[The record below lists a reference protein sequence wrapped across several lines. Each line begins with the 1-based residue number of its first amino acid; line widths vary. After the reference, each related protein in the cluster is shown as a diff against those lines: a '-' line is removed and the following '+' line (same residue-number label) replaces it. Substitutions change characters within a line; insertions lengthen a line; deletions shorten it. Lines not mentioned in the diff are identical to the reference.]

1 MRKKFV
7 SAFCLGLAL
16 SLSVPSLAW
25 GDDAP
30 PADGPQQT
38 VGGGVSTGDISG
50 FMPAVSDPGTGS
62 TPTSVGVAEAKAG
75 GLNAAIT
82 AQLANTSD
90 SLAQKGWKINQ
101 DAAGKTLEQVRRNP
115 EKVDGA
121 ITAQEDTNIHNNRNS
136 GAAEEASNEPGL
148 DIYTQIFSNFSSVH
162 AVGFGMS
169 TFNCHDT
176 ETTKFKSW
184 DNKTGEALLSTN
196 QIIFTPKVEYAPPKK
211 CPPRTEKYLK
221 TGTVDYEPVMQEH
234 SSASS
239 NFERPDATT
248 VTDRSHPYQIEICV
262 KRENNHHTGW
272 GGSCIKWRTETRYRK
287 PPNST
292 LIAEANANY
301 GTQICPNKVLSAG
314 SLNGYMDSDVVIGG
328 GQTPMI
334 KNSRGEDWKGK
345 STATGCAYMGHLK
358 VRYSEYMRVSAHQHC
373 VWSISYGKGL
383 TWAGQIWDE
392 NRGNNQKVTYK
403 TPYAMNPTFG
413 ACQGTVYSSLPEP
426 GKPPL
431 LPDRLLGRYTNT
443 IRYVLDDPDLDVTG
457 CRPTPDGKCEKGSI
471 KIVGH
476 HFTVLNVS
484 VMKRATCSPHLDAT
498 WRKDGTVSVF
508 QPNNIHWDTVKGQKL
523 TYTLN
528 DCMGDLV
535 PKSDRYYCGVSDYPK
550 DKGDFDITGTAINPD
565 FEKHIPFDSV
575 ILGKRLNIVSQ
586 YEGKYSTPGFNNA
599 PVESIDSKVPTGA
612 ELTAQKNQTYKSGIS
627 IMRNGET
634 KYYTFPK
641 PKVFGPNSRGRGAP
655 SNLRITNTFL
665 LMHKNG
671 TPLVSTPVAKQAFSI
686 DGDGKITPKS
696 GGTKKIE
703 NPWLPPEKEKTDK
716 GEIKERYNVYFTPKY
731 KIDQYGDADKLDF
744 RVHSP
749 RPLPEIGLK
758 AGEPVKSIIPYG
770 AMDEKGVYGRWK
782 DYYMYDLTKPTT
794 SIGFSGVWMGENS
807 RPVYV
812 APAFDVR
819 GKFPL
824 LSVKL
829 NKVRSWGGNSVY
841 NTWQQTNLFDGRI
854 LCIGAD
860 TPVSVYK
867 SAG

>member
-1 MRKKFV
+1 MSKKIV
-7 SAFCLGLAL
+7 SALCLGLAL
-16 SLSVPSLAW
+16 SLSMPSLAW

-50 FMPAVSDPGTGS
+50 FMPAVSDPRTGS
-62 TPTSVGVAEAKAG
+62 APTSVGVAEAKAG

-82 AQLANTSD
+82 AQLAQESGS
-90 SLAQKGWKINQ
+90 SLQRGWNRNQ
-101 DAAGKTLEQVRRNP
+101 DAAEKTLEQVQRKP

-121 ITAQEDTNIHNNRNS
+121 ITAQEDTDVHNNRNS

-148 DIYTQIFSNFSSVH
+148 DIYTQIFSNFRRGDSGPGSSP
-162 AVGFGMS
+162 
-169 TFNCHDT
+169 FNCFDT

-184 DNKTGEALLSTN
+184 DKETGTAALDTN
-196 QIIFTPKVEYAPPKK
+196 RITFKPKVEYAPPKK

-221 TGTVDYEPVMQEH
+221 TGTVDYEPVMQEY

-239 NFERPDATT
+239 TFEKPDGTT
-248 VTDRSHPYQIEICV
+248 VVDKSRPYQV
-262 KRENNHHTGW
+262 RT
-272 GGSCIKWRTETRYRK
+272 CIRYGKAHSWATCLEWKTKTLYDK
-287 PPNST
+287 PPTST
-292 LIAEANANY
+292 LIAQANASY

-314 SLNGYMDSDVVIGG
+314 SLNGYMDSDVTIGG

-334 KNSRGEDWKGK
+334 KNSRGEDWEGK

-358 VRYSEYMRVSAHQHC
+358 VRYSEYMRTSAHQHC

-383 TWAGQIWDE
+383 TWAGQVWDE

-431 LPDRLLGRYTNT
+431 LPDGLLGRYTNT

-498 WRKDGTVSVF
+498 WRKDGTSSVF

-575 ILGKRLNIVSQ
+575 VLGKRLNIVSQ

-599 PVESIDSKVPTGA
+599 PVESVDSKVPTGA
-612 ELTAQKNQTYKSGIS
+612 ELTTQKNQTYKSGIS

-686 DGDGKITPKS
+686 DGDGKITPKT

-731 KIDQYGDADKLDF
+731 KVDQYGDADKLDF

-824 LSVKL
+824 LRVKL
-829 NKVRSWGGNSVY
+829 NRVRSWGGNSVY